1 MSFATVARL
10 RSELTPFP
18 DVRRHTTAIFKRY
31 SVTAAVLEG
40 AAMQMNEIVGLV
52 QIGARRPK
60 SKRAPN
66 ATHTTRD
73 PSQKAISASEK
84 RDGLLRTPGTTDKP
98 VRYGSG
104 F

>member
-1 MSFATVARL
+1 
-10 RSELTPFP
+10 
-18 DVRRHTTAIFKRY
+18 
-31 SVTAAVLEG
+31 
-40 AAMQMNEIVGLV
+40 MQMNEIVGLV

-66 ATHTTRD
+66 ATRTTRG
-73 PSQKAISASEK
+73 PNQQTVSASEM
-84 RDGLLRTPGTTDKP
+84 RDELLRTPGTKDKP